1 MIRGEKL
8 CLCGDL
14 SKFGYGGGGGFC
26 DLFDEQA
33 IKVGTFSPSE
43 QFSVFECGLWNTEL
57 AVLVIKPKW
66 LLGEKTKKFT
76 GF

>member
-43 QFSVFECGLWNTEL
+43 
-57 AVLVIKPKW
+57 
-66 LLGEKTKKFT
+66 
-76 GF
+76 